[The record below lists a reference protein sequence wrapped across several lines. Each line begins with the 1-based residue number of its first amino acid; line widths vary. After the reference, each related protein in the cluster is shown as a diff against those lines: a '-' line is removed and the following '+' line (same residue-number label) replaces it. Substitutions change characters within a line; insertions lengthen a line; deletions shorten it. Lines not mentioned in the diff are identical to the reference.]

1 MAKNNET
8 SIVTDERLCHIAFIM
23 DGNGRWA
30 KKRGFPREYGHKIGA
45 KVFKN
50 VIRHCGDIGIKYVT
64 VYAFSTENW
73 KRSEKEV
80 SAIMNLLSEYID
92 EARNDTEGNCVR
104 VRFVGDMSKLPE
116 ELAKKAQTLEEVT
129 AEYEKQV
136 NIALNYGGRDE
147 IVKAVNRLIAAGKR
161 EITEDDISAN
171 LYTAD
176 CPPPDLIVRTGGE
189 YRLSNFLMWQSA
201 YSELY
206 FTDVLWPDFN
216 DDNVDDAVRE
226 FYKRNR
232 RFGSA

>member
-1 MAKNNET
+1 MSQNNEKAV
-8 SIVTDERLCHIAFIM
+8 ICDERLKHIAFIM

-30 KKRGFPREYGHKIGA
+30 KKRGMPREYGHKVGA
-45 KVFKN
+45 AVFKN

-80 SAIMNLLSEYID
+80 SAIMKLLSEYID
-92 EARNDTEGNCVR
+92 EAKNDPDGNFVR
-104 VRFVGDMSKLPE
+104 VKFIGDVSKLPE
-116 ELAKKAQTLEEVT
+116 EITAKAEELEEAT
-129 AEYEKQV
+129 SKYERQV

-147 IVKAVNRLIAAGKR
+147 IVKAVNRAVASGK
-161 EITEDDISAN
+161 TELCEQDISDN
-171 LYTAD
+171 LYTAN

-206 FTDVLWPDFN
+206 FTGVLWPDFK
-216 DDNVDDAVRE
+216 DEDIDDAVRE